1 MCETE
6 ITILSSLLSDK
17 KKKLNMKVGK
27 GTRETLNGQVYFLF
41 GMFIKP
47 KQKVEKNEIHKRNK
61 GNLQIKWNFIDY
73 LKHVL

>member
-1 MCETE
+1 
-6 ITILSSLLSDK
+6 
-17 KKKLNMKVGK
+17 MKVGK